1 MNESI
6 HAALDLL
13 DSKITDAQF
22 DKEIKNSKFLRDCKS
37 KGFNECIKD
46 GLIKFP
52 ENAHKR
58 KGTRKY
64 NFNRGRTREDAIQK
78 VTQINILRSK
88 GMLVCD
94 ACKQLGVVYQTYY
107 DWAVVLDLQYVRK

>member
-13 DSKITDAQF
+13 DSKISDSQF
-22 DKEIKNSKFLRDCKS
+22 DKEIKNSKFLRDCKT
-37 KGFNECIKD
+37 KGFNQCIKD

-52 ENAHKR
+52 KNAQER
-58 KGTRKY
+58 RGTRKY
-64 NFNRGRTREDAIQK
+64 NFNRGRTRKDAIQK
-78 VTQINILRSK
+78 VNQINKLRSE

-94 ACKQLGVVYQTYY
+94 ACKQVGVVYQTYY
-107 DWAVVLDLQYVRK
+107 DWTVVLDLPYIRK